1 MGEGVAGR
9 IRRFPVQTPQ
19 GARPGL
25 WTQQHYEA
33 LSDLRLKI
41 VENA

>member
-1 MGEGVAGR
+1 MGEGVAVR
-9 IRRFPVQTPQ
+9 IRFPVQTPQ

-25 WTQQHYEA
+25 GTQQHYEA
-33 LSDLRLKI
+33 LSDLRLRI